1 MHTLIPLLHQG
12 KFSCVIR
19 KGDEV
24 RTFTQ
29 RGVADLFHL
38 LTTDA
43 PFLLGSSIADKV
55 VGKGAAALMVKGG
68 VAQVYAD
75 VISAPALA
83 LLQEQG
89 IAVSYAE
96 VVEGIRNRAGTDMC
110 PVEKRC
116 LPLENVDEMV
126 GEIRDFLMQMRVQD
140 KREV

>member
-1 MHTLIPLLHQG
+1 MNALKFILHSG
-12 KFSCVIR
+12 GFSCVIR
-19 KGDEV
+19 QGNQV

-29 RGVADLFHL
+29 RGVADLYQL

-55 VGKGAAALMVKGG
+55 VGKGAAALMVIGG
-68 VAQVYAD
+68 VAKVYAD

-83 LLQEQG
+83 LLKESG
-89 IAVSYAE
+89 VEVSYAE
-96 VVEGIRNRAGTDMC
+96 VVESIRNRAGTDMC

>member
-1 MHTLIPLLHQG
+1 MLTLIPLLHTG

-19 KGDEV
+19 KGDAV

-83 LLQEQG
+83 LLQEQD
-89 IAVSYAE
+89 IAVSYAR
-96 VVEGIRNRAGTDMC
+96 VVESIRNRAGTDMC

-116 LPLENVDEMV
+116 LPLENIDEMV
-126 GEIRDFLMQMRVQD
+126 SEIRDFLTQT
-140 KREV
+140 REVNERIS

>member
-19 KGDEV
+19 KGDVV

-29 RGVADLFHL
+29 RGVTDLFHL

-43 PFLLGSSIADKV
+43 PFLLGCSIADKV

-89 IAVSYAE
+89 IAVSYAK

-116 LPLENVDEMV
+116 LPLENIDEMV
-126 GEIRDFLMQMRVQD
+126 GEIRDFLMQIRV
-140 KREV
+140 KKEP

>member
-1 MHTLIPLLHQG
+1 MHTLIPLLHSG
-12 KFSCVIR
+12 NFSCVIR
-19 KGDEV
+19 KGDAV

-43 PFLLGSSIADKV
+43 PFLLGSSISDKV
-55 VGKGAAALMVKGG
+55 VGKGAAALMVIGG
-68 VAQVYAD
+68 VAKVYAD

-83 LLQEQG
+83 LLKESG
-89 IAVSYAE
+89 VAVSYAE

>member
-1 MHTLIPLLHQG
+1 MNALKFILHSG
-12 KFSCVIR
+12 GFSCVIR
-19 KGDEV
+19 QGNQV

-29 RGVADLFHL
+29 RGVADLYHL

-55 VGKGAAALMVKGG
+55 VGKGAAALMVIGG
-68 VAQVYAD
+68 VAKVYAD

-83 LLQEQG
+83 LLKESG
-89 IAVSYAE
+89 VAVSYAE

>member
-1 MHTLIPLLHQG
+1 MIRQG
-12 KFSCVIR
+12 NQ
-19 KGDEV
+19 V

-29 RGVADLFHL
+29 RGVADLYHL

-43 PFLLGSSIADKV
+43 PFLLGCSIADKV
-55 VGKGAAALMVKGG
+55 VGKGAAALMVIGG
-68 VAQVYAD
+68 VAKVYAD

-83 LLQEQG
+83 LLKESG

-116 LPLENVDEMV
+116 LPLKNVDEMV
-126 GEIRDFLMQMRVQD
+126 EEIRDFLMQMRVQD

>member
-1 MHTLIPLLHQG
+1 M
-12 KFSCVIR
+12 
-19 KGDEV
+19 

-29 RGVADLFHL
+29 RGVADLFYL
-38 LTTDA
+38 LTHDT
-43 PFLLGSSIADKV
+43 PFLLGCSIADKV

-75 VISAPALA
+75 IISAPALA

-96 VVEGIRNRAGTDMC
+96 VAEGIRNRAGTDMC

-116 LPLENVDEMV
+116 LPLENIDEMV
-126 GEIRDFLMQMRVQD
+126 GEIRDFLMQIRV
-140 KREV
+140 KKEP

>member
-1 MHTLIPLLHQG
+1 MLTLIPLLHSG

-19 KGDEV
+19 KGDAV

-29 RGVADLFHL
+29 HGVADLFHL

-89 IAVSYAE
+89 IAVSYAR
-96 VVEGIRNRAGTDMC
+96 VVESIRNRAETDMC

-116 LPLENVDEMV
+116 LPLENIDEMV
-126 GEIRDFLMQMRVQD
+126 SEIRDFLTQI
-140 KREV
+140 REVNERIS

>member
-1 MHTLIPLLHQG
+1 MHTLIPLLHTG
-12 KFSCVIR
+12 NFSCVIR
-19 KGDEV
+19 KGDAV

-68 VAQVYAD
+68 VAQVYTD

-89 IAVSYAE
+89 IAVNYAR
-96 VVEGIRNRAGTDMC
+96 VVESIRNRAGTDMC

-116 LPLENVDEMV
+116 LPLKNIDEMV
-126 GEIRDFLMQMRVQD
+126 SEIRDFLTQI
-140 KREV
+140 REVNERIS

>member
-1 MHTLIPLLHQG
+1 MIRQG
-12 KFSCVIR
+12 NQVH
-19 KGDEV
+19 
-24 RTFTQ
+24 TFTQ
-29 RGVADLFHL
+29 RGVADLYQL

-55 VGKGAAALMVKGG
+55 VGKGAAALMVIGG
-68 VAQVYAD
+68 VANVYAD

-83 LLQEQG
+83 LLKESG
-89 IAVSYAE
+89 VEVSYAE
-96 VVEGIRNRAGTDMC
+96 VVESIRNRAGTDMC

>member
-1 MHTLIPLLHQG
+1 MMDSLISTLHTG
-12 KFSCVIR
+12 GYSCVIR
-19 KGDEV
+19 NGETL

-29 RGVADLFHL
+29 RGVADLYHL

-89 IAVSYAE
+89 IAESYAK
-96 VVEGIRNRAGTDMC
+96 VVEGIRNRADTDMC

-116 LPLENVDEMV
+116 LPLENIDEMV
-126 GEIRDFLMQMRVQD
+126 GEIRDFLMQIRV
-140 KREV
+140 KKEP

>member
-1 MHTLIPLLHQG
+1 MHTLIPLLHSG
-12 KFSCVIR
+12 NFSCVIR
-19 KGDEV
+19 KGDAV

-68 VAQVYAD
+68 VVRVHAD

-83 LLQEQG
+83 LLKESG
-89 IAVSYAE
+89 VAVSYAE
-96 VVEGIRNRAGTDMC
+96 VVESIRNRAGTDMC

-116 LPLENVDEMV
+116 LPLENIDEMV
-126 GEIRDFLMQMRVQD
+126 SEIRDFLTQI
-140 KREV
+140 REVNERIS

>member
-1 MHTLIPLLHQG
+1 MDSLISTLHSG
-12 KFSCVIR
+12 GYSCVIR
-19 KGDEV
+19 NGETL

-29 RGVADLFHL
+29 RGVADLYHL

-68 VAQVYAD
+68 VVRVHAD

-83 LLQEQG
+83 LLKESG
-89 IAVSYAE
+89 VAVSYAE

>member
-1 MHTLIPLLHQG
+1 MNALISTLHSG
-12 KFSCVIR
+12 NFSCVIR
-19 KGDEV
+19 QDNQV

-29 RGVADLFHL
+29 RGIADLYQL

-43 PFLLGSSIADKV
+43 HFLLGSSIADKV
-55 VGKGAAALMVKGG
+55 VGKGAAALMVVGG
-68 VAQVYAD
+68 VAEVYAD

-89 IAVSYAE
+89 IAVSYAK

>member
-1 MHTLIPLLHQG
+1 MHTLIPLLHSG
-12 KFSCVIR
+12 NFSCVIR
-19 KGDEV
+19 KGDAV

-89 IAVSYAE
+89 IAVSYAK

-116 LPLENVDEMV
+116 LLLTDLDEMV
-126 GEIRDFLMQMRVQD
+126 EAIHSFLEQQQLI
-140 KREV
+140 

>member
-1 MHTLIPLLHQG
+1 MHTLIPLLHSG
-12 KFSCVIR
+12 NFSCVIR
-19 KGDEV
+19 KGDAV

-68 VAQVYAD
+68 VVRVHAD

-83 LLQEQG
+83 LLEAAG
-89 IAVSYAE
+89 VAVSYAE

-116 LPLENVDEMV
+116 LPLENIDEMV
-126 GEIRDFLMQMRVQD
+126 SEIRDFLTQI
-140 KREV
+140 REENERIS

>member
-1 MHTLIPLLHQG
+1 MDSLISTLHTG
-12 KFSCVIR
+12 GYSCVIR
-19 KGDEV
+19 NGETL

-29 RGVADLFHL
+29 RGVADLYHL

-89 IAVSYAE
+89 IAESYAK
-96 VVEGIRNRAGTDMC
+96 VVEGIRNRADTDMC

-116 LPLENVDEMV
+116 LPLENIDEMV
-126 GEIRDFLMQMRVQD
+126 GEIRDFLMQIRV
-140 KREV
+140 KKEP

>member
-1 MHTLIPLLHQG
+1 MHTLIPLLHSG
-12 KFSCVIR
+12 NFSCVIR
-19 KGDEV
+19 KGDAV

-75 VISAPALA
+75 VISAPALV

-89 IAVSYAE
+89 IAVSYAK

-116 LPLENVDEMV
+116 LPLENIDEMV
-126 GEIRDFLMQMRVQD
+126 SEIRDFLTQI
-140 KREV
+140 REVNERIS

>member
-1 MHTLIPLLHQG
+1 MHTLIPLLHSG
-12 KFSCVIR
+12 NFSCVIR
-19 KGDEV
+19 KGDAV

-55 VGKGAAALMVKGG
+55 VGKGAVALMVKGG

-89 IAVSYAE
+89 IAVSYTK

-116 LPLENVDEMV
+116 LPLENIDEMV
-126 GEIRDFLMQMRVQD
+126 SEIRDFLTQ
-140 KREV
+140 KREVNERIS

>member
-1 MHTLIPLLHQG
+1 MIRQG
-12 KFSCVIR
+12 NQ
-19 KGDEV
+19 V

-29 RGVADLFHL
+29 RGVADLYQL

-55 VGKGAAALMVKGG
+55 VGKGAAALMVIGG
-68 VAQVYAD
+68 VAKVYAD

-83 LLQEQG
+83 LLKESG
-89 IAVSYAE
+89 VEVSYAE
-96 VVEGIRNRAGTDMC
+96 VVESIRNRAGTDMC

-140 KREV
+140 TREV

>member
-1 MHTLIPLLHQG
+1 MIRQG
-12 KFSCVIR
+12 NQ
-19 KGDEV
+19 V

-29 RGVADLFHL
+29 RGVTDLYQL

-68 VAQVYAD
+68 VVRVHAD
-75 VISAPALA
+75 VISVPALA
-83 LLQEQG
+83 LLEASG
-89 IAVSYAE
+89 VAVSYAE

-116 LPLENVDEMV
+116 LPLESVDEMV